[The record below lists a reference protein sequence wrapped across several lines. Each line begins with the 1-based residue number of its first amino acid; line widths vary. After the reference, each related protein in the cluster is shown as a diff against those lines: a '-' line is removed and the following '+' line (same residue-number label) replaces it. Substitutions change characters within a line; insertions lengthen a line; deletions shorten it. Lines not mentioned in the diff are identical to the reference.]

1 MKPIILDK
9 SYLQGISQ
17 ARYQELSEQFQFLMT
32 DTLFYELIKGD
43 EPARSGWFRKFPQN
57 NNSIP
62 PLKSVWDMLRME
74 LATHKPAGLPS
85 DNLDDSLRS
94 AIRRLI
100 SGLRE
105 GTYTLTDHD
114 KATIREIAADVN
126 RDADRLMDFTH
137 LEALF
142 PDIRKASDE
151 ERNKRRSEY
160 EQYIANNIEELS
172 NFLSNLEPPDGNTMP
187 PSDILNKSW
196 TLMRW
201 LQVQLL
207 FSLDIYYRYGREDFS
222 KWTQKQKDKLKE
234 EKITHDVLDMWYL
247 ILGVL
252 QQGFAVKENKLER
265 FYELLCPHGMLLTIE
280 EPSGEPRIIQLANRP

>member
-9 SYLQGISQ
+9 SYLQGISPDKF
-17 ARYQELSEQFQFLMT
+17 QELSEQFQFLMT
-32 DTLFYELIKGD
+32 DALFYELIKGN
-43 EPARSGWFRKFPQN
+43 EPARSGWFRKFYQKSNQILVP
-57 NNSIP
+57 
-62 PLKSVWDMLRME
+62 SVWDMLRME
-74 LATHKPAGLPS
+74 LATHKLSGLPS
-85 DNLDDSLRS
+85 ENLDDSLKI
-94 AIRRLI
+94 AIRRFI

-105 GTYTLTDHD
+105 GTYVLTEDD

-126 RDADRLMDFTH
+126 GDADRLMDFTH

-142 PDIRKASDE
+142 PDIHTGTDE
-151 ERNKRRSEY
+151 KRENYKSEC
-160 EQYIANNIEELS
+160 EQYIANNIEELG

-207 FSLDIYYRYGREDFS
+207 FSLDNYDRYGDVDFS
-222 KWTQKQKDKLKE
+222 KWTQEQKEKLKE
-234 EKITHDVLDMWYL
+234 KKITHDVLDMWYL

-252 QQGFAVKENKLER
+252 QGGFATKEKKLIR
-265 FYELLCPHGMLLTIE
+265 FYELLCPDGMLLTID
-280 EPSGEPRIIQLANRP
+280 PSGKPHIIQPANLP

>member
-17 ARYQELSEQFQFLMT
+17 ARYQELSEQFQFLMP
-32 DTLFYELIKGD
+32 DVLFYELIKGN
-43 EPARSGWFRKFPQN
+43 EPARSECFRKFPQKN
-57 NNSIP
+57 NPIP
-62 PLKSVWDMLRME
+62 AVKSVWEMLRKE
-74 LATHKPAGLPS
+74 LTAHRPAGLPS
-85 DNLDDSLRS
+85 ENLDDVLGGVIWRFNPE
-94 AIRRLI
+94 L
-100 SGLRE
+100 LE
-105 GTYTLTDHD
+105 GTYNHPDDVKT
-114 KATIREIAADVN
+114 TIREGGAELDG
-126 RDADRLMDFTH
+126 DADRLMNFTH

-142 PDIRKASDE
+142 PDLRTGTDE

-172 NFLSNLEPPDGNTMP
+172 NFLSNFESPDGNTMP

-222 KWTQKQKDKLKE
+222 KWTQRQKDRLKE

-265 FYELLCPHGMLLTIE
+265 FYELLCPDGMLLTID
-280 EPSGEPRIIQLANRP
+280 PSGAPHIIPPANLP